1 MHTITEPVSLISV
14 VGKFHSGK
22 SYLMN
27 QLMKKSK
34 GFGIGS
40 KVTPETMGI
49 WLWGKVSLIMMCEMR
64 FISLLFFITKTKKPI
79 KFGSKRQDHW
89 TLMLDTEG
97 FAATNISENYDAK
110 IFAVAT
116 LMSSTLLFN
125 SVKIIDQSDIDYLE
139 LLARRTQLF
148 ALKAVMTPRANVSLN
163 DHPQRLKNS
172 IYQLD
177 SEILQ
182 FPSLI
187 WVIQDF
193 VQDVDEGKNCK
204 DWLIELLSTHTRET
218 ESYSIS
224 LKDIFPS
231 VDCHTL
237 FIPSANKYHLAD
249 LSRADE
255 HDLLDDYRYERDEL
269 IEKLSDLL
277 RPKFRNSIAMTG
289 TDLVHIFRM
298 LVNAAN
304 SGSLTEI
311 PNRWDAFLD
320 RLKQSSIDECF
331 KFYVNYMNNLLVEQL
346 NNEPV
351 SMKYLEEWHQTALQK
366 SSTLLQN
373 LLQGLESHLHVSQ
386 QQLADNIRNSY
397 TLIKT
402 VNKQK
407 IQMKTFSIRKKMET
421 EIVNEFLS
429 IKYPV
434 LTENIRQFAIKLKSN
449 ISEEFYEEI
458 KNLVPKEEI
467 TGDIEFIERFIDLTA
482 DSSMLENNKH
492 LDKYFDE
499 NIQSSINDGFSKLQ
513 IDTNRPKVLSKFI
526 AYLNELENNAKNRV
540 ENFASERE
548 LYKSKIYKLNSLLNE
563 RKQLIFEDQE
573 MAVGKFL
580 RKELASCYKEFDERI
595 SNERLKFPID
605 FDHFDE
611 IVREESSRIDT
622 KCIQPLNLYSD
633 YKIHK
638 KVIDEVITNLK
649 QIIEKRSKQNL
660 DAFKQEV
667 EIPLKT
673 AKQIIISSKDS
684 YSTFFRFK
692 KFVSSLCFI

>member
-1 MHTITEPVSLISV
+1 
-14 VGKFHSGK
+14 
-22 SYLMN
+22 
-27 QLMKKSK
+27 
-34 GFGIGS
+34 
-40 KVTPETMGI
+40 
-49 WLWGKVSLIMMCEMR
+49 
-64 FISLLFFITKTKKPI
+64 
-79 KFGSKRQDHW
+79 
-89 TLMLDTEG
+89 MLDTEG

-110 IFAVAT
+110 IFAVST
-116 LMSSTLLFN
+116 LLSSTLLFN

-148 ALKAVMTPRANVSLN
+148 ALKAVMAPRANLSIN
-163 DHPQRLKNS
+163 DRHDSKES
-172 IYQLD
+172 KIELD
-177 SEILQ
+177 SQIIQ

-193 VQDVDEGKNCK
+193 VQDVEGETNCK
-204 DWLIELLSTHTRET
+204 NWLIQLLSTHTRET

-255 HDLLDDYRYERDEL
+255 NELLMDYRYERDEL
-269 IEKLSDLL
+269 IAKLNTML
-277 RPKFRNSIAMTG
+277 RPKYRNSIPMTG

-320 RLKQSSIDECF
+320 RLKQSSIEECF
-331 KFYVNYMNNLLVEQL
+331 KFYATYMNNLLVEQAR
-346 NNEPV
+346 NEPV
-351 SMKYLEEWHQTALQK
+351 SMSYLQEWHQMALQK

-373 LLQGLESHLHVSQ
+373 LLQGLESHLQVSQ
-386 QQLADNIRNSY
+386 QQLGDQIRNSY
-397 TLIKT
+397 ILIKT

-407 IQMKTFSIRKKMET
+407 IQMRTFAIRKKLET
-421 EIVNEFLS
+421 EIANRFLT

-434 LTENIRQFAIKLKSN
+434 LTEDIKNFATMLKPN
-449 ISEEFYEEI
+449 ISEQFYQEMES
-458 KNLVPKEEI
+458 LVPKNEMSS
-467 TGDIEFIERFIDLTA
+467 DIEFIERFIDLTA

-499 NIQSSINDGFSKLQ
+499 NIQSSITDGLSKLQ
-513 IDTNRPKVLSKFI
+513 INTVRPKILSKFI
-526 AYLNELENNAKNRV
+526 AYIDELESNVREMFENRV
-540 ENFASERE
+540 QHFAPEVE
-548 LYKSKIYKLNSLLNE
+548 LYNSKIYKLNSLLNE
-563 RKQLIFEDQE
+563 KRQLILQDQE
-573 MAVGKFL
+573 NAVGEFL
-580 RKELASCYKEFDERI
+580 RKEIHLCSTEFNDRI

-605 FDHFDE
+605 FDRFDE
-611 IVREESSRIDT
+611 IIAQESNRIDT
-622 KCIQPLNLYSD
+622 KCIQTLNIYSD

-638 KVIDEVITNLK
+638 TIIAELMDNLK
-649 QIIEKRSKQNL
+649 QMIAKRSKQNL

-667 EIPLKT
+667 ETPLST
-673 AKQIIISSKDS
+673 AKQIILTSKDL
-684 YSTFFRFK
+684 YSTFYRFK
-692 KFVSSLCFI
+692 KFIYDICIIQLNQGRAQEWSLSLKNKVIDSFIKDDPELFAILESKRTIWSTIVGFFQWILSFLGY